1 MTDELHHLF
10 TDKPDGLVGIADSGH
25 VWVEGYNGPAD
36 RLRIIN
42 GKLTNTTTITT
53 QIASYIYTTLKRP
66 IKTIRARWTWNPG
79 SQYDGDIVLSWQ
91 GSTVLYSLFIS
102 RNGWLF
108 AFTLSGG
115 SFTTIGTANFS
126 PTLLG
131 DSTTVYDC
139 LIEVQGETAVI
150 HLPDGSIQKFVHPN
164 LKDDNR
170 VAGGYEIYA
179 ENALLM
185 SRPAFLEV
193 WASDTPTLDS
203 FARDLY
209 ESIEPLAYADADN
222 NYSLAEYCVAI
233 GEMFQIVEDLGRD
246 QIIDDVQYPGWSVIM
261 DIDRAPTDALGWLA
275 QFVGVRTRTGLND
288 KDQRDRIKSTA
299 GWSRGTVSALQGAI
313 STYLTGTKTFVFRE
327 RYDRDNPTIDAPY
340 YLDIVTYTAE
350 TPNPAAAL
358 QALMAQKPA
367 GIILR
372 YVVLGGQDYAA
383 IKSKYVTYT
392 ALKNAYSTYEEM
404 KVDYKP

>member
-1 MTDELHHLF
+1 MSDELHHLF
-10 TDKPDGLVGIADSGH
+10 TDKPDGFVGVADSGH
-25 VWVEGYNGPAD
+25 VWTEGYSNGPTE

-42 GKLTNTTTITT
+42 GKLTNT
-53 QIASYIYTTLKRP
+53 IAWAAASDAYVATTLKRP
-66 IKTIRARWTWNPG
+66 AKTLRARWTHNSGNPN
-79 SQYDGDIVLSWQ
+79 DGDAAFGWQ
-91 GSTVLYSLFIS
+91 GGSSLYSMIIYPS
-102 RNGWLF
+102 GWLF
-108 AFTLSGG
+108 AVTLGGTFTPLASGV
-115 SFTTIGTANFS
+115 FS
-126 PTLLG
+126 PILLS
-131 DSTTVYDC
+131 DSITVHEC
-139 LIEVQGETAVI
+139 LVEIQGETAVI
-150 HLPDGSIQKFVHPN
+150 HLPDGNTQKVVHPN
-164 LKDDNR
+164 IKDDNR
-170 VAGGYEIYA
+170 IVRFEIYTN
-179 ENALLM
+179 NASTQ
-185 SRPAFLEV
+185 SRPGFLEV

-203 FARDLY
+203 FAQDLY

-222 NYSLAEYCVAI
+222 NYALAEYCVAI

-383 IKSKYVTYT
+383 IKSHYVTYT
-392 ALKNAYSTYEEM
+392 AVKNAYASYEEM

>member
-25 VWVEGYNGPAD
+25 VWNEGYANQEQ
-36 RLRIIN
+36 RLRVVN
-42 GKLTNTTTITT
+42 GRLTNTTVEVGGFD
-53 QIASYIYTTLKRP
+53 AWVGATLKRS
-66 IKTIRARWTWNPG
+66 IKTMRIRWTHNPG
-79 SQYDGDIVLSWQ
+79 SPDDGDIVLTW
-91 GSTVLYSLFIS
+91 
-102 RNGWLF
+102 
-108 AFTLSGG
+108 GG
-115 SFTTIGTANFS
+115 SKAQFSLIMLPSQWLLAITPIPGTFTGVASGVFS
-126 PTLLG
+126 PALKN
-131 DSTTVYDC
+131 DSTTVHEC
-139 LIEVQGETAVI
+139 LVEIQGETAVI
-150 HLPDGSIQKFVHPN
+150 HFPDGNIQKVVHPN
-164 LKDDNR
+164 IRDDNR
-170 VAGGYEIYA
+170 LFRPEIYA
-179 ENALLM
+179 NSASTM
-185 SRPAFLEV
+185 SRPGYLEV

-203 FARDLY
+203 FAQDLY

-299 GWSRGTVSALQGAI
+299 GWSRGTVSALQGAV

-327 RYDRDNPTIDAPY
+327 RYDRDNPTVDAPY

-372 YVVLGGQDYAA
+372 YVVLGGQDYAS
-383 IKSKYVTYT
+383 IKSHYVTYT
-392 ALKNAYSTYEEM
+392 AVKNAYDSYEEM